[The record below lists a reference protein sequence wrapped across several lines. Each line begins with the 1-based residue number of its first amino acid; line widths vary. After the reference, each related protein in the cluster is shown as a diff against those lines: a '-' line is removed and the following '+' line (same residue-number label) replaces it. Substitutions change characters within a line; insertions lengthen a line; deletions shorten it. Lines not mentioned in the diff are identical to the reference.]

1 MRSMIL
7 RKRQL
12 LLGLATSLLVGCV
25 ATGTGPGSVASSG
38 TTDWLRDGGPLGDHY
53 SPLTQIDASNVANL
67 EIAWQ
72 VELEDGRLQAQPLV
86 LDGVVYLPTPGGN
99 LLAVDASTG
108 NRLWLFETGLPAGQP
123 IRGVESH
130 GEGAERRL
138 LFSTRNFIY
147 AVDGHTGEAIPSFG
161 QGGRV
166 DIRENLRGP
175 ADENG
180 MYITTP
186 GRVFSDLY
194 IFSGRVSEST
204 PASPGDIRAIDV
216 QTGEFRWTFHTI
228 PHPGEFGADTW
239 PDGAHL
245 TQGGANN
252 WAGSALDDQRGIVYV
267 VTGSA
272 ADDFYGGDRLGDNL
286 FANSLIALDANTGRR
301 MWHFQAVRHDLWDL
315 DFNTPPV
322 LMTVVNGGRS
332 VDAVAVTP
340 KTGYIYIFDRVTG
353 EPLFP
358 IDEVAVPPS
367 SVPGEVA
374 AMTQPVPR
382 LPAPLARTRITPDD
396 LTDRTP
402 EAAEW
407 ARGVYAAING
417 GGEQFVPMTIG
428 SDTFVLSGFLGAV
441 NWGGMAADRNGILYA
456 NAIELPGMSR
466 IVESTSL
473 LSAGLGE
480 RTYSTQCAACHGV
493 ERLGVPPDFPS
504 LVDVGSRLTDEQIEQ
519 VIRGGRGR
527 MPGYASMPAETVRQ
541 LVSFLTTGRDTAEA
555 SAPSV
560 SLQGRFAP
568 SITHYTSNGNRNF
581 LDPDGYPGVKPP
593 WGTLNAIDMN
603 TGQYLWRVPFG
614 STEGY
619 GTQFGGRNTGGAVIT
634 ASNLLFIGATSDRMF
649 HAYDTR
655 TGRLL
660 WQAPLTAP
668 GEATPA
674 TYMAGGRQFVII
686 AASDRDSRAA
696 ASAAPPGAAGGGLA
710 SEGAGH
716 SAGDSAQSTGPVGA
730 RNALIAF
737 ALPQP

>member
-1 MRSMIL
+1 MIL

-25 ATGTGPGSVASSG
+25 ATVPPGSPVAIPA
-38 TTDWLRDGGPLGDHY
+38 TTDWLRDGGPLSDHY
-53 SPLTQIDASNVANL
+53 SPLTQIDASNVVNL
-67 EIAWQ
+67 EVAWQ
-72 VELEDGRLQAQPLV
+72 VDLEDGRLQAQPLV
-86 LDGVVYLPTPGGN
+86 LDGVVYLPTPSGN
-99 LLAVDASTG
+99 LLAVDGATG
-108 NRLWLFETGLPAGQP
+108 NQLWLFESGLPQGQP

-147 AVDGHTGEAIPSFG
+147 AIDPRTGQPIPSFG
-161 QGGRV
+161 NNGRV

-175 ADENG
+175 AEDNG

-186 GRVFSDLY
+186 GRVYRDLY

-216 QTGEFRWTFHTI
+216 RTGEFRWTFHTI

-239 PDGAHL
+239 PEGAHL
-245 TQGGANN
+245 TQGGANS
-252 WAGSALDDQRGIVYV
+252 WAGSALDDERGIVYV

-272 ADDFYGGDRLGDNL
+272 ADDFYGGERLGDNL

-301 MWHFQAVRHDLWDL
+301 LWHFQAVRHDLWDL
-315 DFNTPPV
+315 DFNSPPV
-322 LMTVVNGGRS
+322 LLTVVRGGREI
-332 VDAVAVTP
+332 DAVAVTP

-353 EPLFP
+353 ESLFP
-358 IDEVAVPPS
+358 IDEVPVPPS
-367 SVPGEVA
+367 TVPGEVA
-374 AMTQPVPR
+374 AATQPVPR

-402 EAAEW
+402 QAAEW
-407 ARGVYAAING
+407 ARGIFATING
-417 GGEQFVPMTIG
+417 GGEQFVPMTMG
-428 SDTFVLSGFLGAV
+428 RDTFVLSGFLGAV

-456 NAIELPGMSR
+456 NAIELPGISR

-480 RTYSTQCAACHGV
+480 RTYNTQCAACHGV

-504 LVDVGSRLTDEQIEQ
+504 LVDVGARLSGQEIEQ
-519 VIRGGRGR
+519 VIKAGRGR
-527 MPGYASMPAETVRQ
+527 MPGYGSMPAETVRQ
-541 LVSFLTTGRDTAEA
+541 LVSFLTTGQDTPDARVPA
-555 SAPSV
+555 V

-568 SITHYTSNGNRNF
+568 SVTRYTSNGNRNF
-581 LDPDGYPGVKPP
+581 LDPDGFPGVKPP

-634 ASNLLFIGATSDRMF
+634 ASGLLFIGATSDRMF
-649 HAYDTR
+649 HAFDTR

-686 AASDRDSRAA
+686 AASDRDSRNAQQP
-696 ASAAPPGAAGGGLA
+696 AAPVAPGGGLA
-710 SEGAGH
+710 GEGSGH
-716 SAGDSAQSTGPVGA
+716 SAGSTAPSTGPTPA

-737 ALPQP
+737 ALPQG